1 MAQNLDKIKKD
12 LAQVKKLYAQLG
24 KENPFEGMDPK
35 KIAAS
40 TKESEKLR
48 VALVGVTDEIDRANQ
63 SFGDLFDQLKAT
75 TGELFKTKS
84 ASQELEGAFK
94 GSLKIVKQLSN
105 EEEGLTNLTL
115 KDLKSLQEKQ
125 KVRRK
130 DAERA
135 AKSLLTESGLQSMI
149 GQKVDKRTK
158 AYKNLSDEEK
168 TALALLNEEDTTL
181 EDIDNKIKARIEK
194 EKLVQK
200 NLGVT
205 GGALKGIGGVL
216 DKIGLGGLSK
226 NLGIEEASKKA
237 EEFSRQLE
245 KEDEQR
251 VKNNEEKRSDFE
263 KKSMVMGKAF
273 SEMGKS
279 LAKSLTDP
287 LTLIIALGKAALDN
301 NKKIVDFQRVMGLS
315 RKEAKGLKSELVAAA
330 RASDDMNVTTKAL
343 AHTLMSVQEQ
353 FGFTADFSTETLETA
368 TKLTKTVK
376 LSEEAANSLAVAS
389 TLSSVAFEEQY
400 QNALLASREIQIQ
413 EGRSYSLRAILEDV
427 GKVTGSTR
435 AQLGGSVVEIT
446 KAITQAKAFGA
457 SLEDVA
463 SAGRALLDFED
474 SITKELEA
482 ELLLGKDINLERA
495 RSAALMGDQA
505 TVAKELAREAGTF
518 EEFGKMN
525 VLQQEALAEAMG
537 MTSDQLAD
545 ILFQQEIEG
554 KNAQELRA
562 LGKEELANRLEQQNA
577 QEAFNASVEQLKG
590 LFTDV
595 MGFLEPILSG
605 FTSLVGLIMEFKEAF
620 MIVSGLQLIYIARKK
635 LILALEARDIALKGL
650 SFGKSLGL
658 LVVEAAKQAAKVPIV
673 GPALAVAAGAAIY
686 SAFKGYEKKGDD
698 VLSPGSNRSGYG
710 NRVLFGPEGAISLN
724 NKDTIIAGT
733 NLRRGD
739 DVMSGPPGSMSI
751 GDGEAKKTNDLLRK
765 VLNRPAPQPTI
776 VMNDQELGTAIN
788 MGAFSIQ

>member
-1 MAQNLDKIKKD
+1 MASLEEQKRKLQELRKEYKALTNTEPPKFDIKNLDDANSAVKAMNVSLREAKREALDITNTFADLQKQIKGILSELKGQENLSKSITKEFQKQENIVTKLKYD
-12 LAQVKKLYAQLG
+12 QEGLDQLNLKELQALKKKQQISSNIIKEKG
-24 KENPFEGMDPK
+24 KELTNSKSLNGLSDNAFELEVKRLKAKEQLTDEEEALIRGAREGFS
-35 KIAAS
+35 I
-40 TKESEKLR
+40 TKEIN
-48 VALVGVTDEIDRANQ
+48 DEIDKRI
-63 SFGDLFDQLKAT
+63 K
-75 TGELFKTKS
+75 K
-84 ASQELEGAFK
+84 
-94 GSLKIVKQLSN
+94 
-105 EEEGLTNLTL
+105 EE
-115 KDLKSLQEKQ
+115 Q
-125 KVRRK
+125 
-130 DAERA
+130 
-135 AKSLLTESGLQSMI
+135 
-149 GQKVDKRTK
+149 
-158 AYKNLSDEEK
+158 
-168 TALALLNEEDTTL
+168 
-181 EDIDNKIKARIEK
+181 
-194 EKLVQK
+194 VQK
-200 NLGVT
+200 NLGLT
-205 GGALKGIGGVL
+205 GGALKSIGGIL
-216 DKIGLGGLSK
+216 DKMGLGGLSK
-226 NLGIEEASKKA
+226 SLGIEDATKEAEK
-237 EEFSRQLE
+237 FSRELE
-245 KEDEQR
+245 TDKATKGLSGFQ
-251 VKNNEEKRSDFE
+251 

-273 SEMGKS
+273 SEMGKN
-279 LAKSLTDP
+279 LMKSLTDP
-287 LTLIIALGKAALDN
+287 LTILLTIGKAALDN

-739 DVMSGPPGSMSI
+739 DIMSGPPGSMSM

>member
-1 MAQNLDKIKKD
+1 MASLEEQKRKLQELRKEYKALTNTEPPKFDIKNLDDANSAVKAMNVSLREAKREALDITNTFADLQKQIKGILSELKGQENLSKSITKEFQIQENIVTKLKYD
-12 LAQVKKLYAQLG
+12 QEGLDQLNLKELQSLKKKQQISSNIIKEKG
-24 KENPFEGMDPK
+24 KELTNSKSLNGLSDNAFELEVKRLKAKEQLTDEEEALIRGAREGFS
-35 KIAAS
+35 I
-40 TKESEKLR
+40 TKEIN
-48 VALVGVTDEIDRANQ
+48 DEIDKRI
-63 SFGDLFDQLKAT
+63 K
-75 TGELFKTKS
+75 K
-84 ASQELEGAFK
+84 
-94 GSLKIVKQLSN
+94 
-105 EEEGLTNLTL
+105 EE
-115 KDLKSLQEKQ
+115 Q
-125 KVRRK
+125 
-130 DAERA
+130 
-135 AKSLLTESGLQSMI
+135 
-149 GQKVDKRTK
+149 
-158 AYKNLSDEEK
+158 
-168 TALALLNEEDTTL
+168 
-181 EDIDNKIKARIEK
+181 
-194 EKLVQK
+194 VQK
-200 NLGVT
+200 NLGLT
-205 GGALKGIGGVL
+205 GGALKSIGGIL
-216 DKIGLGGLSK
+216 DKMGLGGLSK
-226 NLGIEEASKKA
+226 SLGIEDATKEAEK
-237 EEFSRQLE
+237 FSRELE
-245 KEDEQR
+245 TDKATKGLSGFQ
-251 VKNNEEKRSDFE
+251 

-273 SEMGKS
+273 SEMGKN
-279 LAKSLTDP
+279 LMKSLTDP
-287 LTLIIALGKAALDN
+287 LTILLTIGKAALDN

>member
-1 MAQNLDKIKKD
+1 MASLEEQKRKLQELRKEYKALTNTEPPKFDIKNLDDANSAVKAMNVSLREAKREALDITNTFADLQKQIKGILGELKGQENLSKSITKEFQKQENIVTKLKYD
-12 LAQVKKLYAQLG
+12 QEGLDQLNLKELQALKKKQQISSNIIKEKG
-24 KENPFEGMDPK
+24 KELTNSKSLNGLSDNAFELEVKRLKAKEQLTDEEEALIRGAREGFS
-35 KIAAS
+35 I
-40 TKESEKLR
+40 TKEIN
-48 VALVGVTDEIDRANQ
+48 DEIDKRI
-63 SFGDLFDQLKAT
+63 K
-75 TGELFKTKS
+75 K
-84 ASQELEGAFK
+84 
-94 GSLKIVKQLSN
+94 
-105 EEEGLTNLTL
+105 EE
-115 KDLKSLQEKQ
+115 Q
-125 KVRRK
+125 
-130 DAERA
+130 
-135 AKSLLTESGLQSMI
+135 
-149 GQKVDKRTK
+149 
-158 AYKNLSDEEK
+158 
-168 TALALLNEEDTTL
+168 
-181 EDIDNKIKARIEK
+181 
-194 EKLVQK
+194 VQK
-200 NLGVT
+200 NLGLT
-205 GGALKGIGGVL
+205 GGALKSIGGIL
-216 DKIGLGGLSK
+216 DKMGLGGLSK
-226 NLGIEEASKKA
+226 SLGIEDATK
-237 EEFSRQLE
+237 EEEKFSRELE
-245 KEDEQR
+245 TDKATKGLSGFQ
-251 VKNNEEKRSDFE
+251 

-273 SEMGKS
+273 SEMGKN
-279 LAKSLTDP
+279 LMKSLTDP
-287 LTLIIALGKAALDN
+287 LTILLTIGKAALDN

>member
-1 MAQNLDKIKKD
+1 MASLEEQKRKLQELRKEYKALTNTEPPKFDIKNLDDANSAVKAMNVSLREAKREALDITNTFADLQKQIKGILGELKGQENLSKSITKEFQKQENIVTKLKYD
-12 LAQVKKLYAQLG
+12 QEGLDQLNLKELQALKKKQQISSNIIKEKG
-24 KENPFEGMDPK
+24 KELTNSKSLNGLSDNAFELEVKRLKAKEQLTDEEEALIRGAREGFS
-35 KIAAS
+35 I
-40 TKESEKLR
+40 TKEIN
-48 VALVGVTDEIDRANQ
+48 DEIDKRI
-63 SFGDLFDQLKAT
+63 K
-75 TGELFKTKS
+75 K
-84 ASQELEGAFK
+84 
-94 GSLKIVKQLSN
+94 
-105 EEEGLTNLTL
+105 EE
-115 KDLKSLQEKQ
+115 Q
-125 KVRRK
+125 
-130 DAERA
+130 
-135 AKSLLTESGLQSMI
+135 
-149 GQKVDKRTK
+149 
-158 AYKNLSDEEK
+158 
-168 TALALLNEEDTTL
+168 
-181 EDIDNKIKARIEK
+181 
-194 EKLVQK
+194 VQK
-200 NLGVT
+200 NLGLT
-205 GGALKGIGGVL
+205 GGALKSIGGIL
-216 DKIGLGGLSK
+216 DKMGLGGLSK
-226 NLGIEEASKKA
+226 SLGIEDATKEAEK
-237 EEFSRQLE
+237 FSRELE
-245 KEDEQR
+245 TDKATKGLSGFQ
-251 VKNNEEKRSDFE
+251 

-273 SEMGKS
+273 SEMGKN
-279 LAKSLTDP
+279 LMKSLTDP
-287 LTLIIALGKAALDN
+287 LTILLTIGKAALDN

-650 SFGKSLGL
+650 SFGKSLGF
-658 LVVEAAKQAAKVPIV
+658 LVVDAVTQAAKVHIV

>member
-1 MAQNLDKIKKD
+1 MASLEEQKRKLQELRKEYKALTNTEPPKFDIKNLDDANSAVKAMNVSLREAKREALDITNTFADLQKQIKGILGELKGQENLSKSITKEFQKQENIVTKLKYD
-12 LAQVKKLYAQLG
+12 QEGLDQLNLKELQALKKKQQISSNIIKEKG
-24 KENPFEGMDPK
+24 KELTNSKSLNGLSDNAFELEVKRLKAKEQLTDEEEALIRGAREGFS
-35 KIAAS
+35 I
-40 TKESEKLR
+40 TKEIN
-48 VALVGVTDEIDRANQ
+48 DEIDKRI
-63 SFGDLFDQLKAT
+63 K
-75 TGELFKTKS
+75 K
-84 ASQELEGAFK
+84 
-94 GSLKIVKQLSN
+94 
-105 EEEGLTNLTL
+105 EE
-115 KDLKSLQEKQ
+115 Q
-125 KVRRK
+125 
-130 DAERA
+130 
-135 AKSLLTESGLQSMI
+135 
-149 GQKVDKRTK
+149 
-158 AYKNLSDEEK
+158 
-168 TALALLNEEDTTL
+168 
-181 EDIDNKIKARIEK
+181 
-194 EKLVQK
+194 VQK
-200 NLGVT
+200 NLGLT
-205 GGALKGIGGVL
+205 GGALKSIGGIL
-216 DKIGLGGLSK
+216 DKMGLGGLSK
-226 NLGIEEASKKA
+226 SLGIEDATKEAEK
-237 EEFSRQLE
+237 FSRELE
-245 KEDEQR
+245 TDKATKGLSGFQ
-251 VKNNEEKRSDFE
+251 

-273 SEMGKS
+273 SEMGKN
-279 LAKSLTDP
+279 LMKSLTDP
-287 LTLIIALGKAALDN
+287 LTILLTIGKAALDN

-482 ELLLGKDINLERA
+482 ELLLGKNINLERA

>member
-1 MAQNLDKIKKD
+1 MASLEEQKRKLQELRKEYKALTNTEPPKFDIKNLDDANSAVKAMNVSLREAKREALDITNTFADLQKQIKGILGELKGQENLSKSITKEFQKQENIVTKLKYD
-12 LAQVKKLYAQLG
+12 QEGLDQLNLKELQALKKKQQISSNIIKEKG
-24 KENPFEGMDPK
+24 KELTNSKSLNGLSDNAFELEVKRLKAKEQLTDEEEALIRGAREGFS
-35 KIAAS
+35 I
-40 TKESEKLR
+40 TKEIN
-48 VALVGVTDEIDRANQ
+48 DEIDKRI
-63 SFGDLFDQLKAT
+63 K
-75 TGELFKTKS
+75 K
-84 ASQELEGAFK
+84 
-94 GSLKIVKQLSN
+94 
-105 EEEGLTNLTL
+105 EE
-115 KDLKSLQEKQ
+115 Q
-125 KVRRK
+125 
-130 DAERA
+130 
-135 AKSLLTESGLQSMI
+135 
-149 GQKVDKRTK
+149 
-158 AYKNLSDEEK
+158 
-168 TALALLNEEDTTL
+168 
-181 EDIDNKIKARIEK
+181 
-194 EKLVQK
+194 VQK
-200 NLGVT
+200 NLGLT
-205 GGALKGIGGVL
+205 GGALKSIGGIL
-216 DKIGLGGLSK
+216 DKMGLGGLSK
-226 NLGIEEASKKA
+226 SLGIEDATKEAEK
-237 EEFSRQLE
+237 FSRELE
-245 KEDEQR
+245 TDKATKGLSGFQ
-251 VKNNEEKRSDFE
+251 

-273 SEMGKS
+273 SEMGKN
-279 LAKSLTDP
+279 LMKSLTDP
-287 LTLIIALGKAALDN
+287 LTILLTIGKAALDN

-343 AHTLMSVQEQ
+343 DHTLMSVQEQ

>member
-1 MAQNLDKIKKD
+1 MASLEEQKRKLQELRKEYKALTNTEPPKFDIKNLDDANSAVKAMNVSLREAKREALDITNTFADLQKQIKGILSELKGQENLSKSITKEFQKQENIVTKLKYD
-12 LAQVKKLYAQLG
+12 QEGLDQLNLKELQALKKKQQISSNIIKEKG
-24 KENPFEGMDPK
+24 KELTNSKSLNGLSDNAFELEVKRLKAKEQLTDEEEALIRGAREGFS
-35 KIAAS
+35 I
-40 TKESEKLR
+40 TKEIN
-48 VALVGVTDEIDRANQ
+48 DEIDKRI
-63 SFGDLFDQLKAT
+63 K
-75 TGELFKTKS
+75 K
-84 ASQELEGAFK
+84 
-94 GSLKIVKQLSN
+94 
-105 EEEGLTNLTL
+105 EE
-115 KDLKSLQEKQ
+115 Q
-125 KVRRK
+125 
-130 DAERA
+130 
-135 AKSLLTESGLQSMI
+135 
-149 GQKVDKRTK
+149 
-158 AYKNLSDEEK
+158 
-168 TALALLNEEDTTL
+168 
-181 EDIDNKIKARIEK
+181 
-194 EKLVQK
+194 VQK
-200 NLGVT
+200 NLGLT
-205 GGALKGIGGVL
+205 GGALKSIGGIL
-216 DKIGLGGLSK
+216 DKMGLGGLSK
-226 NLGIEEASKKA
+226 SLGIEDATKEAEK
-237 EEFSRQLE
+237 FSRELE
-245 KEDEQR
+245 TDKATKGLSGFQ
-251 VKNNEEKRSDFE
+251 

-273 SEMGKS
+273 SEMGKN
-279 LAKSLTDP
+279 LMKSLTDP
-287 LTLIIALGKAALDN
+287 LTILLTIGKAALDN

-562 LGKEELANRLEQQNA
+562 LGKEELANRLVQQNA

>member
-1 MAQNLDKIKKD
+1 MAQDLNKVKKD
-12 LAQVKKLYAQLG
+12 LAEVKKLYAELG
-24 KENPFEGMDPK
+24 KENPFKGMDPK
-35 KIAAS
+35 EIAAS
-40 TKESEKLR
+40 TKETEKLR
-48 VALVGVTDEIDRANQ
+48 IALIGVTDEIDRANQ
-63 SFGDLFDQLKAT
+63 SFNDLYDQLKAT

-94 GSLKIVKQLSN
+94 GSLKIVKQLAN

-115 KDLKSLQEKQ
+115 KDLKGLQEKQ
-125 KVRRK
+125 KVKRAEAEKSSKQIAKEGGLLTSNGKLIDSFLLKRK
-130 DAERA
+130 D
-135 AKSLLTESGLQSMI
+135 LT
-149 GQKVDKRTK
+149 
-158 AYKNLSDEEK
+158 DEQK
-168 TALALLNEEDTTL
+168 TAVGILSQEDKTL
-181 EDIDNKIKARIEK
+181 DDIDAKIQARIDK
-194 EKLVQK
+194 EKQVQK
-200 NLGVT
+200 NLGLT
-205 GGALKGIGGVL
+205 GGALKGIGGIL
-216 DKIGLGGLSK
+216 DKMGLGGLSK
-226 NLGIEEASKKA
+226 SLGIEGATKEAEK
-237 EEFSRQLE
+237 FSRKLE
-245 KEDEQR
+245 TDKATKGLSGFQ
-251 VKNNEEKRSDFE
+251 
-263 KKSMVMGKAF
+263 KKSMVMSKAF
-273 SEMGKS
+273 SEMGKN
-279 LAKSLTDP
+279 LMKSLTDP
-287 LTLIIALGKAALDN
+287 LTILLTIGKAALDN

-315 RKEAKGLKSELVAAA
+315 RKEAKGLKSELVDAA

-376 LSEEAANSLAVAS
+376 LSEQAANSLAVAS

-400 QNALLASREIQIQ
+400 QNALLASQEIQIQ

-446 KAITQAKAFGA
+446 KAITQAKAFGS

-463 SAGRALLDFED
+463 AAGRTLLSFED

-482 ELLLGKDINLERA
+482 ELLLGKNLNLERA

-505 TVAKELAREAGTF
+505 TVAKELAKEAGTF

-595 MGFLEPILSG
+595 MGFLEPVINGFTTIVGLVMQFKDLFMILSG
-605 FTSLVGLIMEFKEAF
+605 I
-620 MIVSGLQLIYIARKK
+620 QLLFIARKK
-635 LILALEARDIALKGL
+635 LILALEAKDIALKGL
-650 SFGKSLGL
+650 GFGKSLGL
-658 LVVEAAKQAAKVPIV
+658 LVLEAAKQAAKVPIV
-673 GPALAVAAGAAIY
+673 GPALAIAAGAAIF
-686 SAFKGYEKKGDD
+686 SAFKGYDKKGND
-698 VLSPGSNRSGYG
+698 VLSPGANSSGYG

-733 NLRRGD
+733 NLHRGD
-739 DVMSGPPGSMSI
+739 DVMSGPPGSMSV
-751 GDGEAKKTNDLLRK
+751 GSNEAKKTNDLLRQ
-765 VLNRPAPQPTI
+765 VINRPSPKPTI
-776 VMNDQELGTAIN
+776 VMNDQVLGTAVN

>member
-1 MAQNLDKIKKD
+1 MASLEEQKRKLQELRKEYKALTNTEPPKFDIKNLDDANSAVKAMNVSLREAKREALDITNTFADLQKQIKGILGELKGQENLSKSITKEFQKQENIVTKLKYD
-12 LAQVKKLYAQLG
+12 QEGLDQLNLKELQALKKKQQISSNIIKEKG
-24 KENPFEGMDPK
+24 KELTNSKSLNGLSDNAFELEVKRLKAKEQLTDEEEALIRGAREGFS
-35 KIAAS
+35 I
-40 TKESEKLR
+40 TKEIN
-48 VALVGVTDEIDRANQ
+48 DEIDKRI
-63 SFGDLFDQLKAT
+63 K
-75 TGELFKTKS
+75 K
-84 ASQELEGAFK
+84 
-94 GSLKIVKQLSN
+94 
-105 EEEGLTNLTL
+105 EE
-115 KDLKSLQEKQ
+115 Q
-125 KVRRK
+125 
-130 DAERA
+130 
-135 AKSLLTESGLQSMI
+135 
-149 GQKVDKRTK
+149 
-158 AYKNLSDEEK
+158 
-168 TALALLNEEDTTL
+168 
-181 EDIDNKIKARIEK
+181 
-194 EKLVQK
+194 VQK
-200 NLGVT
+200 NLGLT
-205 GGALKGIGGVL
+205 GGALKSIGGIL
-216 DKIGLGGLSK
+216 DKMGLGGLSK
-226 NLGIEEASKKA
+226 SLGIEDATKEAEK
-237 EEFSRQLE
+237 FSRELE
-245 KEDEQR
+245 TDKATKGLSGFQ
-251 VKNNEEKRSDFE
+251 

-273 SEMGKS
+273 SEMGKN
-279 LAKSLTDP
+279 LMKSLTDP
-287 LTLIIALGKAALDN
+287 LTILLTIGKAALDN

>member
-1 MAQNLDKIKKD
+1 MASLEEQKRKLQELRKEYKALTNTEPPKFDIKNLDDANSAVKAMNVSLREAKREALDITNTFADLQKQIKGILSELKGQENLSKSITKEFQKQENIVTKLKYD
-12 LAQVKKLYAQLG
+12 QEGLDQLNLKELQALKKKQQISSNIIKEKG
-24 KENPFEGMDPK
+24 KELTNSKSLNGLSDNAFELEVKRLKAKEQLTDEEEALIRGAREGFS
-35 KIAAS
+35 I
-40 TKESEKLR
+40 TKEIN
-48 VALVGVTDEIDRANQ
+48 DEIDKRI
-63 SFGDLFDQLKAT
+63 K
-75 TGELFKTKS
+75 K
-84 ASQELEGAFK
+84 
-94 GSLKIVKQLSN
+94 
-105 EEEGLTNLTL
+105 EE
-115 KDLKSLQEKQ
+115 Q
-125 KVRRK
+125 
-130 DAERA
+130 
-135 AKSLLTESGLQSMI
+135 
-149 GQKVDKRTK
+149 
-158 AYKNLSDEEK
+158 
-168 TALALLNEEDTTL
+168 
-181 EDIDNKIKARIEK
+181 
-194 EKLVQK
+194 VQK
-200 NLGVT
+200 NLGLT
-205 GGALKGIGGVL
+205 GGALKSIGGIL
-216 DKIGLGGLSK
+216 DKMGLGGLSK
-226 NLGIEEASKKA
+226 SLGIEDATKEAEK
-237 EEFSRQLE
+237 FSRELE
-245 KEDEQR
+245 TDKATKGLSGFQ
-251 VKNNEEKRSDFE
+251 

-273 SEMGKS
+273 SEMGKN
-279 LAKSLTDP
+279 LMKSLTDP
-287 LTLIIALGKAALDN
+287 LTILLTIGKAALDN

-400 QNALLASREIQIQ
+400 QNALLTSREIQIQ

>member
-1 MAQNLDKIKKD
+1 MASLEEQKRKLQELRKEYKALTNTEPPKFDIKNLDDANSAVKAMNVSLREAKREALDITNTFADLQKQIKGILSELKGQENLSKSITKEFQKQENIVTKLKYD
-12 LAQVKKLYAQLG
+12 QEGLDQLNLKELQALKKKQQISSNIIKEKG
-24 KENPFEGMDPK
+24 KELTNSKSLNGLSDNAFELEVKRLKAKEQLTDEEEALIRGAREGFS
-35 KIAAS
+35 I
-40 TKESEKLR
+40 TKEIN
-48 VALVGVTDEIDRANQ
+48 DEIDKRI
-63 SFGDLFDQLKAT
+63 K
-75 TGELFKTKS
+75 K
-84 ASQELEGAFK
+84 
-94 GSLKIVKQLSN
+94 
-105 EEEGLTNLTL
+105 EE
-115 KDLKSLQEKQ
+115 Q
-125 KVRRK
+125 
-130 DAERA
+130 
-135 AKSLLTESGLQSMI
+135 
-149 GQKVDKRTK
+149 
-158 AYKNLSDEEK
+158 
-168 TALALLNEEDTTL
+168 
-181 EDIDNKIKARIEK
+181 
-194 EKLVQK
+194 VQK
-200 NLGVT
+200 NLGLT
-205 GGALKGIGGVL
+205 CGALKSIVGNL
-216 DKIGLGGLSK
+216 DKMGLGGLSK
-226 NLGIEEASKKA
+226 SLGIEDATKEAEK
-237 EEFSRQLE
+237 FSRELE
-245 KEDEQR
+245 TDKATKGLSGFQ
-251 VKNNEEKRSDFE
+251 

-273 SEMGKS
+273 SEMGKN
-279 LAKSLTDP
+279 LMKSLTDP
-287 LTLIIALGKAALDN
+287 LTILLTIGKAALDN

>member
-1 MAQNLDKIKKD
+1 
-12 LAQVKKLYAQLG
+12 
-24 KENPFEGMDPK
+24 
-35 KIAAS
+35 
-40 TKESEKLR
+40 
-48 VALVGVTDEIDRANQ
+48 
-63 SFGDLFDQLKAT
+63 
-75 TGELFKTKS
+75 
-84 ASQELEGAFK
+84 
-94 GSLKIVKQLSN
+94 
-105 EEEGLTNLTL
+105 
-115 KDLKSLQEKQ
+115 
-125 KVRRK
+125 
-130 DAERA
+130 
-135 AKSLLTESGLQSMI
+135 
-149 GQKVDKRTK
+149 
-158 AYKNLSDEEK
+158 
-168 TALALLNEEDTTL
+168 
-181 EDIDNKIKARIEK
+181 
-194 EKLVQK
+194 
-200 NLGVT
+200 
-205 GGALKGIGGVL
+205 
-216 DKIGLGGLSK
+216 
-226 NLGIEEASKKA
+226 
-237 EEFSRQLE
+237 
-245 KEDEQR
+245 
-251 VKNNEEKRSDFE
+251 
-263 KKSMVMGKAF
+263 
-273 SEMGKS
+273 
-279 LAKSLTDP
+279 
-287 LTLIIALGKAALDN
+287 
-301 NKKIVDFQRVMGLS
+301 MGLS

>member
-1 MAQNLDKIKKD
+1 MASLEEQKRKLQELRKEYKALTNTEPPKFDIKNLDDANSAVKAMNVSLREAKREALDITNTFADLQKQIKGILSELKGQENLSKSITKEFQKQENIVTKLKYD
-12 LAQVKKLYAQLG
+12 QEGLDQLNLKELQALKKKQQISSNIIKEKG
-24 KENPFEGMDPK
+24 KELTNSKSLNGLSDNAFELEVKRLKAKEQLTDEEEALIRGAREGFS
-35 KIAAS
+35 I
-40 TKESEKLR
+40 TKEIN
-48 VALVGVTDEIDRANQ
+48 DEIDKRI
-63 SFGDLFDQLKAT
+63 K
-75 TGELFKTKS
+75 K
-84 ASQELEGAFK
+84 
-94 GSLKIVKQLSN
+94 
-105 EEEGLTNLTL
+105 EE
-115 KDLKSLQEKQ
+115 Q
-125 KVRRK
+125 
-130 DAERA
+130 
-135 AKSLLTESGLQSMI
+135 
-149 GQKVDKRTK
+149 
-158 AYKNLSDEEK
+158 
-168 TALALLNEEDTTL
+168 
-181 EDIDNKIKARIEK
+181 
-194 EKLVQK
+194 VQK
-200 NLGVT
+200 NLGLT
-205 GGALKGIGGVL
+205 GGALKSIGGIL
-216 DKIGLGGLSK
+216 DKMGLGGLSK
-226 NLGIEEASKKA
+226 SLGIEDATKEAEK
-237 EEFSRQLE
+237 FSRELE
-245 KEDEQR
+245 TDKATKGLSGFQ
-251 VKNNEEKRSDFE
+251 

-273 SEMGKS
+273 SEMGKN
-279 LAKSLTDP
+279 LMKSLTDP
-287 LTLIIALGKAALDN
+287 LTILLTIGKAALDN

>member
-1 MAQNLDKIKKD
+1 MASLEEQKRKLQELRKEYKALTNTEPPKFDIKNLDDANSAVKAMNVSLREAKREALDITNTFADLQKQIKGILSELKGQENLSKSITKEFQKQENIVTKLKYD
-12 LAQVKKLYAQLG
+12 QEGLDQLNLKELQSLKKKQQISSNIIKEKG
-24 KENPFEGMDPK
+24 KELTNSKSLNGLSDNAFELEVKRLKAKEQLTDEEEALIRGAREGFS
-35 KIAAS
+35 I
-40 TKESEKLR
+40 TKEIN
-48 VALVGVTDEIDRANQ
+48 DEIDKRI
-63 SFGDLFDQLKAT
+63 K
-75 TGELFKTKS
+75 K
-84 ASQELEGAFK
+84 
-94 GSLKIVKQLSN
+94 
-105 EEEGLTNLTL
+105 EE
-115 KDLKSLQEKQ
+115 Q
-125 KVRRK
+125 
-130 DAERA
+130 
-135 AKSLLTESGLQSMI
+135 
-149 GQKVDKRTK
+149 
-158 AYKNLSDEEK
+158 
-168 TALALLNEEDTTL
+168 
-181 EDIDNKIKARIEK
+181 
-194 EKLVQK
+194 VQK
-200 NLGVT
+200 NLGLT
-205 GGALKGIGGVL
+205 GGALKSIGGIL
-216 DKIGLGGLSK
+216 DKMGLGGLSK
-226 NLGIEEASKKA
+226 SLGIEDATKEAEK
-237 EEFSRQLE
+237 FSRELE
-245 KEDEQR
+245 TDKATKGLSGFQ
-251 VKNNEEKRSDFE
+251 

-273 SEMGKS
+273 SEMGKN
-279 LAKSLTDP
+279 LMKSLTDP
-287 LTLIIALGKAALDN
+287 LTILLTIGKAALDN

>member
-1 MAQNLDKIKKD
+1 MASLEEQKRKLQELRKEYKALTNTEPPKFDIKNLDDANSAVKAMNVSLREAKREALDITNTFADLQKQIKGILGELKGQENLSKSITKEFQKQENIVTKLKYD
-12 LAQVKKLYAQLG
+12 QEGLDQLNLKELQALKKKQQISSNIIKEKG
-24 KENPFEGMDPK
+24 KELTNSKSLNGLSDNAFELEVKRLKAKEQLTDEEEALIRGAREGFS
-35 KIAAS
+35 I
-40 TKESEKLR
+40 TKEIN
-48 VALVGVTDEIDRANQ
+48 DEIDKRI
-63 SFGDLFDQLKAT
+63 K
-75 TGELFKTKS
+75 K
-84 ASQELEGAFK
+84 
-94 GSLKIVKQLSN
+94 
-105 EEEGLTNLTL
+105 EE
-115 KDLKSLQEKQ
+115 Q
-125 KVRRK
+125 
-130 DAERA
+130 
-135 AKSLLTESGLQSMI
+135 
-149 GQKVDKRTK
+149 
-158 AYKNLSDEEK
+158 
-168 TALALLNEEDTTL
+168 
-181 EDIDNKIKARIEK
+181 
-194 EKLVQK
+194 VQK
-200 NLGVT
+200 NLGLT
-205 GGALKGIGGVL
+205 GGALKSIGGIL
-216 DKIGLGGLSK
+216 DKMGLGGLSK
-226 NLGIEEASKKA
+226 SLGIEDATKEAEK
-237 EEFSRQLE
+237 FSRELE
-245 KEDEQR
+245 TDKATKGLSGFQ
-251 VKNNEEKRSDFE
+251 

-273 SEMGKS
+273 SEMGKN
-279 LAKSLTDP
+279 LMKSLTDP
-287 LTLIIALGKAALDN
+287 LTILLTIGKAALDN

-315 RKEAKGLKSELVAAA
+315 RKESKGLKSELVAAA

>member
-1 MAQNLDKIKKD
+1 MASLEEQKRKLQELRKEYKALTNTEPPKFDIKNLDDANSAVKAMNVSLREAKREALDITNTFADLQKQIKGILSELKGQENLSKSITKEFQKQENIVTKLKYD
-12 LAQVKKLYAQLG
+12 QEGLDQLNLKELQALKKKQQISSNIIKEKG
-24 KENPFEGMDPK
+24 KELTNSKSLNGLSDNAFELEVKRLKAKEQLTDEEEALIRGAREGFS
-35 KIAAS
+35 I
-40 TKESEKLR
+40 TKEIN
-48 VALVGVTDEIDRANQ
+48 DEIDKRI
-63 SFGDLFDQLKAT
+63 K
-75 TGELFKTKS
+75 K
-84 ASQELEGAFK
+84 
-94 GSLKIVKQLSN
+94 
-105 EEEGLTNLTL
+105 EE
-115 KDLKSLQEKQ
+115 Q
-125 KVRRK
+125 
-130 DAERA
+130 
-135 AKSLLTESGLQSMI
+135 
-149 GQKVDKRTK
+149 
-158 AYKNLSDEEK
+158 
-168 TALALLNEEDTTL
+168 
-181 EDIDNKIKARIEK
+181 
-194 EKLVQK
+194 VQK
-200 NLGVT
+200 NLGLT
-205 GGALKGIGGVL
+205 GGALKSIGGIL
-216 DKIGLGGLSK
+216 DKMGLGGLSK
-226 NLGIEEASKKA
+226 SLGIEDATKEAEK
-237 EEFSRQLE
+237 FSRELE
-245 KEDEQR
+245 TDKATKGLSGFQ
-251 VKNNEEKRSDFE
+251 

>member
-1 MAQNLDKIKKD
+1 MAQDLNKVKKD
-12 LAQVKKLYAQLG
+12 LAEVKKLYAELG
-24 KENPFEGMDPK
+24 KENPFKGMDPK
-35 KIAAS
+35 EIAAS
-40 TKESEKLR
+40 TKETEKLR
-48 VALVGVTDEIDRANQ
+48 IALIGVTDEIDRANQ
-63 SFGDLFDQLKAT
+63 SFNDLYDQLKAT

-94 GSLKIVKQLSN
+94 GSLKIVKQLAN

-115 KDLKSLQEKQ
+115 KDLKGLQEKQ
-125 KVRRK
+125 KVKRAEAEKSSKQIAKEGGLLTSNGKLIDSFLLKRK
-130 DAERA
+130 D
-135 AKSLLTESGLQSMI
+135 LT
-149 GQKVDKRTK
+149 
-158 AYKNLSDEEK
+158 DEQK
-168 TALALLNEEDTTL
+168 TAVGILSQEDKTL
-181 EDIDNKIKARIEK
+181 DDIDAKIQARIDK
-194 EKLVQK
+194 EKQVQK
-200 NLGVT
+200 NLGLT
-205 GGALKGIGGVL
+205 GGALKGIGGIL
-216 DKIGLGGLSK
+216 DKMGLGGLSK
-226 NLGIEEASKKA
+226 SLGIEGATKEAEK
-237 EEFSRQLE
+237 FSRKLE
-245 KEDEQR
+245 TDKATKGLSGFQ
-251 VKNNEEKRSDFE
+251 
-263 KKSMVMGKAF
+263 KKSMVMSKAF
-273 SEMGKS
+273 SEMGKN
-279 LAKSLTDP
+279 LMKSLTDP
-287 LTLIIALGKAALDN
+287 LTILLTIGKAALDN

-315 RKEAKGLKSELVAAA
+315 RKEAKGLKSELVDAA

-376 LSEEAANSLAVAS
+376 LSEQAANSLAVAS

-446 KAITQAKAFGA
+446 KAITQAKAFGS

-463 SAGRALLDFED
+463 AAGRTLLSFED

-482 ELLLGKDINLERA
+482 ELLLGKNLNLERA

-505 TVAKELAREAGTF
+505 TVAKELAKEAGTF

-595 MGFLEPILSG
+595 MGFLEPVINGFTTIVGLVMQFKDLFMILSG
-605 FTSLVGLIMEFKEAF
+605 I
-620 MIVSGLQLIYIARKK
+620 QLLFIARKK
-635 LILALEARDIALKGL
+635 LILALEAKDIALKGL
-650 SFGKSLGL
+650 GFGKSLGL
-658 LVVEAAKQAAKVPIV
+658 LVLEAAKQAAKVPIV
-673 GPALAVAAGAAIY
+673 GPALAIAAGAAIF
-686 SAFKGYEKKGDD
+686 SAFKGYDKKGND
-698 VLSPGSNRSGYG
+698 VLSPGANSSGYG

-733 NLRRGD
+733 NLHRGD
-739 DVMSGPPGSMSI
+739 DVMSGPPGSMSV
-751 GDGEAKKTNDLLRK
+751 GSNEAKKTNDLLRQ
-765 VLNRPAPQPTI
+765 VINRPSPKPTI
-776 VMNDQELGTAIN
+776 VMNDQVLGTAVN

>member
-1 MAQNLDKIKKD
+1 MASLEEQKRKLQELRKEYKALTNTEPPKFDIKNLDDANSAVKAMNVSLREAKREALDITNTFADLQKQIKGILGELKGQENLSKSITKEFQKQENIVTKLKYD
-12 LAQVKKLYAQLG
+12 QEGLDQLNLKELQALKKKQQISSNIIKEKG
-24 KENPFEGMDPK
+24 KELTNSKSLNGLSDNAFELEVKRLKAKEQLTDEEEALIRGAREGFS
-35 KIAAS
+35 I
-40 TKESEKLR
+40 TKEIN
-48 VALVGVTDEIDRANQ
+48 DEIDKRI
-63 SFGDLFDQLKAT
+63 K
-75 TGELFKTKS
+75 K
-84 ASQELEGAFK
+84 
-94 GSLKIVKQLSN
+94 
-105 EEEGLTNLTL
+105 EE
-115 KDLKSLQEKQ
+115 Q
-125 KVRRK
+125 
-130 DAERA
+130 
-135 AKSLLTESGLQSMI
+135 
-149 GQKVDKRTK
+149 
-158 AYKNLSDEEK
+158 
-168 TALALLNEEDTTL
+168 
-181 EDIDNKIKARIEK
+181 
-194 EKLVQK
+194 VQK
-200 NLGVT
+200 NLGLT
-205 GGALKGIGGVL
+205 GGALKSIGGIL
-216 DKIGLGGLSK
+216 DKMGLGGLSK
-226 NLGIEEASKKA
+226 SLGIEDATKEAEK
-237 EEFSRQLE
+237 FSRELE
-245 KEDEQR
+245 TDKATKGLSGFQ
-251 VKNNEEKRSDFE
+251 

-273 SEMGKS
+273 SEMGKN
-279 LAKSLTDP
+279 LMKSLTDP
-287 LTLIIALGKAALDN
+287 LTILLTIGKAALDN

-413 EGRSYSLRAILEDV
+413 EGRSYSLRTILEDV

>member
-1 MAQNLDKIKKD
+1 MASLEEQKRKLQELRKEYKALTNTEPPKFDIKNLDDANSAVKAMNVSLREAKREALDITNTFADLQKQIKGILSELKGQENLSKSITKEFQKQENIVTKLKYD
-12 LAQVKKLYAQLG
+12 QEGLDQLNLKELQALKKKPQISSNIIKEKG
-24 KENPFEGMDPK
+24 KELTNSKSLNGLSDNAFELEVKRLKAKEQLTDEEEALIRGAREGFS
-35 KIAAS
+35 I
-40 TKESEKLR
+40 TKEIN
-48 VALVGVTDEIDRANQ
+48 DEIDKRI
-63 SFGDLFDQLKAT
+63 K
-75 TGELFKTKS
+75 K
-84 ASQELEGAFK
+84 
-94 GSLKIVKQLSN
+94 
-105 EEEGLTNLTL
+105 EE
-115 KDLKSLQEKQ
+115 Q
-125 KVRRK
+125 
-130 DAERA
+130 
-135 AKSLLTESGLQSMI
+135 
-149 GQKVDKRTK
+149 
-158 AYKNLSDEEK
+158 
-168 TALALLNEEDTTL
+168 
-181 EDIDNKIKARIEK
+181 
-194 EKLVQK
+194 VQK
-200 NLGVT
+200 NLGLT
-205 GGALKGIGGVL
+205 GGALKSIGGIL
-216 DKIGLGGLSK
+216 DKMGLGGLSK
-226 NLGIEEASKKA
+226 SLGIEDATKEAEK
-237 EEFSRQLE
+237 FSRELE
-245 KEDEQR
+245 TDKATKGLSGFQ
-251 VKNNEEKRSDFE
+251 

-273 SEMGKS
+273 SEMGKN
-279 LAKSLTDP
+279 LMKSLTDP
-287 LTLIIALGKAALDN
+287 LTILLTIGKAALDN

>member
-1 MAQNLDKIKKD
+1 MASLEEQKRKLQELRKEYKALTNTEPPKFDIKNLDDANSAVKAMNVSLREAKREALDITNTFADLQKQIKGILSELKGQENLSKSITKEFQKQENIVTKLKYD
-12 LAQVKKLYAQLG
+12 QEGLDQLNLKELQALKKKQQISSNIIKEKG
-24 KENPFEGMDPK
+24 KELTNSKSLNGLSDNAFELEVKRLKAKEQLTDEEEALIRGAREGFS
-35 KIAAS
+35 I
-40 TKESEKLR
+40 TKEIN
-48 VALVGVTDEIDRANQ
+48 DEIDKRI
-63 SFGDLFDQLKAT
+63 K
-75 TGELFKTKS
+75 K
-84 ASQELEGAFK
+84 
-94 GSLKIVKQLSN
+94 
-105 EEEGLTNLTL
+105 EE
-115 KDLKSLQEKQ
+115 Q
-125 KVRRK
+125 
-130 DAERA
+130 
-135 AKSLLTESGLQSMI
+135 
-149 GQKVDKRTK
+149 
-158 AYKNLSDEEK
+158 
-168 TALALLNEEDTTL
+168 
-181 EDIDNKIKARIEK
+181 
-194 EKLVQK
+194 VQK
-200 NLGVT
+200 NLGLT
-205 GGALKGIGGVL
+205 GGALKSIGGIL
-216 DKIGLGGLSK
+216 DKMGLGGLSK
-226 NLGIEEASKKA
+226 SLGIEDATKEAEK
-237 EEFSRQLE
+237 FSRELE
-245 KEDEQR
+245 TDKATKGLSGFQ
-251 VKNNEEKRSDFE
+251 

-273 SEMGKS
+273 SEMGKN
-279 LAKSLTDP
+279 LMKSLTDP
-287 LTLIIALGKAALDN
+287 LTILLTIGKAALDN

-658 LVVEAAKQAAKVPIV
+658 LEVEAAKQAAKVPIV

>member
-1 MAQNLDKIKKD
+1 MASLEEQKRKLQELRKEYKALTNTEPPKFDIKNLDDANSAVKAMNVSLREAKREALDITNTFADLQKQIKGILSELKGQENLSKSITKEFQKQENIVTKLKYD
-12 LAQVKKLYAQLG
+12 QEGLDQLNLKELQALKKKQQISSNIIKEKG
-24 KENPFEGMDPK
+24 KELTNSKSLNGLSDNAFELEVKRLKAKEQLTEEEEALIRGAREGFS
-35 KIAAS
+35 I
-40 TKESEKLR
+40 TKEIN
-48 VALVGVTDEIDRANQ
+48 DEID
-63 SFGDLFDQLKAT
+63 
-75 TGELFKTKS
+75 
-84 ASQELEGAFK
+84 
-94 GSLKIVKQLSN
+94 
-105 EEEGLTNLTL
+105 
-115 KDLKSLQEKQ
+115 
-125 KVRRK
+125 
-130 DAERA
+130 
-135 AKSLLTESGLQSMI
+135 
-149 GQKVDKRTK
+149 KR
-158 AYKNLSDEEK
+158 
-168 TALALLNEEDTTL
+168 
-181 EDIDNKIKARIEK
+181 IKK
-194 EKLVQK
+194 EVQVQK
-200 NLGVT
+200 NLGLT
-205 GGALKGIGGVL
+205 GGALKSIGGIL
-216 DKIGLGGLSK
+216 DKMGLGGLSK
-226 NLGIEEASKKA
+226 SLGIEDATKEAEK
-237 EEFSRQLE
+237 FSRELE
-245 KEDEQR
+245 TDKATKGLSGFQ
-251 VKNNEEKRSDFE
+251 

-273 SEMGKS
+273 SEMGKN
-279 LAKSLTDP
+279 LMKSLTDP
-287 LTLIIALGKAALDN
+287 LTILLTIGKAALDN

>member
-1 MAQNLDKIKKD
+1 MASLEEQKRKLQELRKEYKALTNTEPPKFDIKNLDDANSAVKAMNVSLREAKREALDITNTFADLQKQIKGILSELKGQENLSKSITKEFQKQENIVTKLKYD
-12 LAQVKKLYAQLG
+12 QEGLDQLNLKELQALKKKQQISSNIIKEKG
-24 KENPFEGMDPK
+24 KELTNSKSLNGLSDNAFELEVKRLKAKEQLTDEEEALIRGAREGFS
-35 KIAAS
+35 I
-40 TKESEKLR
+40 TKEIN
-48 VALVGVTDEIDRANQ
+48 DEIDKRI
-63 SFGDLFDQLKAT
+63 K
-75 TGELFKTKS
+75 K
-84 ASQELEGAFK
+84 
-94 GSLKIVKQLSN
+94 
-105 EEEGLTNLTL
+105 EE
-115 KDLKSLQEKQ
+115 Q
-125 KVRRK
+125 
-130 DAERA
+130 
-135 AKSLLTESGLQSMI
+135 
-149 GQKVDKRTK
+149 
-158 AYKNLSDEEK
+158 
-168 TALALLNEEDTTL
+168 
-181 EDIDNKIKARIEK
+181 
-194 EKLVQK
+194 VQK
-200 NLGVT
+200 NLGLT
-205 GGALKGIGGVL
+205 GGGLKSIGGIL
-216 DKIGLGGLSK
+216 DKMGLGGLSK
-226 NLGIEEASKKA
+226 SLGIEDATKEAEK
-237 EEFSRQLE
+237 FSRELE
-245 KEDEQR
+245 TDKATKGLSGFQ
-251 VKNNEEKRSDFE
+251 

-273 SEMGKS
+273 SEMGKN
-279 LAKSLTDP
+279 LMKSLTDP
-287 LTLIIALGKAALDN
+287 LTILLTIGKAALDN